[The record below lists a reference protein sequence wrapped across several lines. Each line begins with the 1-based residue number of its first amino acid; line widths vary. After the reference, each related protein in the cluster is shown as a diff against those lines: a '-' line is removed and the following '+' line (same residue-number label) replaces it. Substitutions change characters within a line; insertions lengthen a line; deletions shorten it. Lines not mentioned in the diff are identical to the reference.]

1 MIDKKKDIL
10 HIIGA
15 GPAGLAVAYYAK
27 KKNLEPIIYE
37 SSENV
42 GGNCRTII
50 HGDFKFDLGA
60 HAGTKRFKVC
70 EEIRPQGSIIIFPSF
85 TYHCVT
91 PCTRGTRYSLV
102 LWSLGRPWQ

>member
-1 MIDKKKDIL
+1 MDKKKDIL

-60 HAGTKRFKVC
+60 PG
-70 EEIRPQGSIIIFPSF
+70 
-85 TYHCVT
+85 VT
-91 PCTRGTRYSLV
+91 TTLLDCDKSKKFFRICLHP
-102 LWSLGRPWQ
+102 PKI